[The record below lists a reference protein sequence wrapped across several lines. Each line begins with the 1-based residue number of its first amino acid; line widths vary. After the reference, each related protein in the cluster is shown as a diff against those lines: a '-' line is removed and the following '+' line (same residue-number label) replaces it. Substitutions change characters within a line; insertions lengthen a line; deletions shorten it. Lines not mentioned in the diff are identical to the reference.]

1 MVNQKMRRFNYIIG
15 EIDNLYHEASVKLGL
30 SDATMTILYVLSQND
45 DSCVQRDIYQLTGMT
60 RQTVNS
66 AVRKLVKE
74 GIVATT
80 AGEGRTVVVTL
91 TPEGRKLAERTVHR
105 ILTMEDEIFGTWTDE
120 EIDFYLELT
129 ERYRDQIREKI
140 SKEL

>member
-1 MVNQKMRRFNYIIG
+1 MKLFEQWQENKESLLDGMTGSKRAILSQLLENQK
-15 EIDNLYHEASVKLGL
+15 
-30 SDATMTILYVLSQND
+30 T
-45 DSCVQRDIYQLTGMT
+45 LTESMDTG
-60 RQTVNS
+60 
-66 AVRKLVKE
+66 
-74 GIVATT
+74 TT

-129 ERYRDQIREKI
+129 ERYRDQIKDKIEKN
-140 SKEL
+140 L